1 MNGSFGIFYKMMWI
15 DATCNL
21 EQTIDL
27 ECVWETKISGRSK
40 RTIRI
45 KGVSINNEGN
55 QVKYKRTSYGNT
67 PRKRKKEEGRLS
79 V

>member
-1 MNGSFGIFYKMMWI
+1 
-15 DATCNL
+15 
-21 EQTIDL
+21 
-27 ECVWETKISGRSK
+27 VWETKISGRSK